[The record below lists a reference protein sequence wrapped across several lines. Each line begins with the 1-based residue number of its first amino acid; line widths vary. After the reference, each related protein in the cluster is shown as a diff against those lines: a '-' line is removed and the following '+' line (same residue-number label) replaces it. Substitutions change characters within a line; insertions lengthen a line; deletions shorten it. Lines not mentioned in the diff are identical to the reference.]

1 MLLGEENIIV
11 DETLTTTRIEG
22 FPKFYN
28 ADMAFRFSSQG
39 KPTKG
44 NEYFYPKNKMLS
56 FFGRVNYSYLERYLL
71 TVSVRADGSSK
82 FTKGN
87 RWGYFPSVAGGWR
100 VSEEPWLKDTKNWLS
115 NLKLRLSYG
124 VSGNNNIPSGQTIR
138 SYAITQQSWLN
149 LASSWLD

>member
-44 NEYFYPKNKMLS
+44 NEYFYPKNKML
-56 FFGRVNYSYLERYLL
+56 FFWTRELQLFGTILVDSLCSGRW
-71 TVSVRADGSSK
+71 
-82 FTKGN
+82 F
-87 RWGYFPSVAGGWR
+87 
-100 VSEEPWLKDTKNWLS
+100 
-115 NLKLRLSYG
+115 
-124 VSGNNNIPSGQTIR
+124 
-138 SYAITQQSWLN
+138 
-149 LASSWLD
+149 